1 LVDPEA
7 HLGTARNFLDDLRSE
22 SKGAISAGVTTWG
35 LQPSAPAL
43 RREFKPKAEPSDVVP
58 FSGLI
63 PFLEEA
69 ADEASEVDVFLTP
82 ILATDEQCL
91 EIPRLAAE
99 FGVTSFKLYLHTKQG
114 SSTFNKWAQQAP
126 NGFFGFDDGMVYLA
140 FEQAASLGAPAIVSI
155 HPENW
160 EIARVFRQRL
170 MAAGRTD
177 IGAWHEHSPHFLEAG
192 HVRTYAYYA
201 GITGC
206 PLYIQ
211 HTTTPATLDEI
222 RRARGDGV
230 KVVSQ
235 TGAHYLMLPPE
246 TGKLNTPLREESV
259 HPILWQALRD
269 DTVNTLGSDHVS
281 RPMSRAQ
288 MDKGNVWETISGF
301 TSRVELALPMLL
313 SEGVNQGRISLERL
327 VQTACENPAKTFGVY
342 PRKGAIEVGADAD
355 FVVVDLNKK
364 SVARDKKVYA
374 ASGWTC
380 IDGRE
385 LTGWPVMT
393 IRSGKIV
400 ARWNDEQER
409 NEVIDHVPGRYI
421 RRHPGRTTYPI
432 EPLAQPAVSGA

>member
-1 LVDPEA
+1 
-7 HLGTARNFLDDLRSE
+7 
-22 SKGAISAGVTTWG
+22 
-35 LQPSAPAL
+35 
-43 RREFKPKAEPSDVVP
+43 
-58 FSGLI
+58 
-63 PFLEEA
+63 
-69 ADEASEVDVFLTP
+69 
-82 ILATDEQCL
+82 
-91 EIPRLAAE
+91 
-99 FGVTSFKLYLHTKQG
+99 
-114 SSTFNKWAQQAP
+114 
-126 NGFFGFDDGMVYLA
+126 
-140 FEQAASLGAPAIVSI
+140 
-155 HPENW
+155 
-160 EIARVFRQRL
+160 
-170 MAAGRTD
+170 
-177 IGAWHEHSPHFLEAG
+177 
-192 HVRTYAYYA
+192 
-201 GITGC
+201 
-206 PLYIQ
+206 
-211 HTTTPATLDEI
+211 
-222 RRARGDGV
+222 
-230 KVVSQ
+230 
-235 TGAHYLMLPPE
+235 
-246 TGKLNTPLREESV
+246 
-259 HPILWQALRD
+259 
-269 DTVNTLGSDHVS
+269 
-281 RPMSRAQ
+281 